1 MSLYMLDITAKRIS
15 TSDMFSFTYMCKAA
29 SEAEAIEKCEKDLPD
44 CEITYHRV
52 EVEK

>member
-1 MSLYMLDITAKRIS
+1 MSLYMIDITAKRIS

-44 CEITYHRV
+44 CEITYHSV
-52 EVEK
+52 EVER